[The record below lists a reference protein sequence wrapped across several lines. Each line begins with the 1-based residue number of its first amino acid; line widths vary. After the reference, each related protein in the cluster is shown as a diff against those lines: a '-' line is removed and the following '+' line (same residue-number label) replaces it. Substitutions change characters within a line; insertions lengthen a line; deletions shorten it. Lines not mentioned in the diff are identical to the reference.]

1 MTLEGRRMSVN
12 VEASPTSD
20 AALVRQAKLCSFVQF
35 SQNTMAFKSRWRLSW
50 TR

>member
-1 MTLEGRRMSVN
+1 MSVN
-12 VEASPTSD
+12 VEASPTD

-35 SQNTMAFKSRWRLSW
+35 SQNTMAFESRWRLSW